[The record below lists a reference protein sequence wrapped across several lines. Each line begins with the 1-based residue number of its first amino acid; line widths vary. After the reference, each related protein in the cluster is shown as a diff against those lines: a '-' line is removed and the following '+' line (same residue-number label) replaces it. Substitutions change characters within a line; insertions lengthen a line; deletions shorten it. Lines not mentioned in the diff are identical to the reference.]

1 LLATLNA
8 KLKTTLSVKLLQF
21 SLYKVKLWKI
31 NTANAP
37 KKRKPFTLGKNGRG
51 DNFGLFGISTIT
63 LLNFVLK
70 LLKIER
76 MTYDF
81 AIIGGGIVGAAT
93 FYKLQQ
99 KYPDKT
105 IVLLEKMAQLADHQT
120 GHNSGV
126 IHSGLYYK
134 PGSLK
139 AKNCIQGRHELVAF
153 AKEHGIAHDVCGKVV
168 VATDPS
174 ELPHMEK
181 IFQIGLENKIEGIKR
196 LTAEEVKEHE
206 PFVECIG
213 GIWVPVTGIIDF
225 RGATEKMVE
234 LALAI
239 QAKSALKLQHEVE
252 RIEKGEKYSK
262 LVTNQGT
269 FEAEYLIFCA
279 GLQAD
284 RLAKKDGVD
293 LKEKVVGFRG
303 DYYELTEQGKHKV
316 KNLIYPVPNP
326 DFPFLG
332 VHFTRMT
339 DGEIECGPNAVFTF
353 KREGYGKTDF
363 SLRDTWD
370 ALTYKGTWRLF
381 FQNMSFGIN
390 EYRRAFSKKLFLK
403 TLQRMVPSLTMD
415 DLRPGRAG
423 VRALLLREDGD
434 TRDDFRIEYHGKSIH
449 VLNAPSPAATAS
461 LAIGGYIVEEAE
473 KHFHLS

>member
-1 LLATLNA
+1 
-8 KLKTTLSVKLLQF
+8 
-21 SLYKVKLWKI
+21 
-31 NTANAP
+31 
-37 KKRKPFTLGKNGRG
+37 
-51 DNFGLFGISTIT
+51 
-63 LLNFVLK
+63 
-70 LLKIER
+70 
-76 MTYDF
+76 MDF
-81 AIIGGGIVGAAT
+81 DIAVIGGGIVGAAT
-93 FYKLQQ
+93 LYKLQL
-99 KYPDKT
+99 KYPNLS
-105 IVLLEKMAQLADHQT
+105 IVLIEKMDKLADHQT

-139 AKNCIQGRHELVAF
+139 ARNCIKGRHELVAF
-153 AKEHGIAHDVCGKVV
+153 AKEHGIQHDVCGKVV

-174 ELPHMEK
+174 ELPNMEK
-181 IFQIGLENKIEGIKR
+181 IYQTGLQNEIEGIRK
-196 LTAEEVKEHE
+196 LTAEEVKEYE
-206 PFVECIG
+206 PFVESIG
-213 GIWVPVTGIIDF
+213 GILVPCTGIIDF

-234 LALAI
+234 LALAMNS
-239 QAKSALKLQHEVE
+239 KSELRLQTE
-252 RIEKGEKYSK
+252 
-262 LVTNQGT
+262 VTNVTKKAHSSVIHTTKGNI
-269 FEAEYLIFCA
+269 EARYLVFCA

-284 RLAKKDGVD
+284 RLAVKDGVK

-303 DYYELTEQGKHKV
+303 DYYELTDSGKHKV

-370 ALTYKGTWRLF
+370 ALTYKGTWKLF
-381 FQNMSFGIN
+381 FKNMSFGIN

-403 TLQRMVPSLTMD
+403 TLQRMIPSLTMD
-415 DLRPGRAG
+415 DIKPGRAG
-423 VRALLLREDGD
+423 VRALLLAQDGD
-434 TRDDFRIEYHGKSIH
+434 TRDDFRIEYHGNSIH

-461 LAIGGYIVEEAE
+461 LAIGGYIADEVE
-473 KHFHLS
+473 KHFNL

>member
-1 LLATLNA
+1 
-8 KLKTTLSVKLLQF
+8 
-21 SLYKVKLWKI
+21 
-31 NTANAP
+31 
-37 KKRKPFTLGKNGRG
+37 
-51 DNFGLFGISTIT
+51 
-63 LLNFVLK
+63 
-70 LLKIER
+70 
-76 MTYDF
+76 MTFDI

-93 FYKLQQ
+93 MYKMQ
-99 KYPDKT
+99 KQYPSLK
-105 IVLLEKMAQLADHQT
+105 IILIEKEDLLADHQT

-168 VATDPS
+168 VATDKS
-174 ELPHMEK
+174 ELENLEK
-181 IFQIGLENKIEGIKR
+181 VYQTGLKNEIEGIRKINS
-196 LTAEEVKEHE
+196 EEIKEIE
-206 PFVECIG
+206 PFCE
-213 GIWVPVTGIIDF
+213 GIAGIHVPCTGIIDF
-225 RGATEKMVE
+225 RGATSKMVE
-234 LALAI
+234 LALETQKESSLQLSTEVLEI
-239 QAKSALKLQHEVE
+239 KKNEKSST
-252 RIEKGEKYSK
+252 IITSKG
-262 LVTNQGT
+262 N
-269 FEAEYLIFCA
+269 FEAKYLVFCA

-303 DYYELTEQGKHKV
+303 DYYELTEQGHHKIKH
-316 KNLIYPVPNP
+316 LIYPVPNP

-363 SLRDTWD
+363 SLRDTFD
-370 ALTYKGTWRLF
+370 ALTYKGTWKLF
-381 FQNMSFGIN
+381 FGNIKFGID

-415 DLRPGRAG
+415 DIRPGRAG

-434 TRDDFRIEYHGKSIH
+434 TRDDFRIEYHGNSIH

-461 LAIGGYIVEEAE
+461 LAIGGYITDEAK
-473 KHFHLS
+473 KHFGL

>member
-1 LLATLNA
+1 MKFDIA
-8 KLKTTLSVKLLQF
+8 V
-21 SLYKVKLWKI
+21 
-31 NTANAP
+31 
-37 KKRKPFTLGKNGRG
+37 
-51 DNFGLFGISTIT
+51 
-63 LLNFVLK
+63 
-70 LLKIER
+70 
-76 MTYDF
+76 
-81 AIIGGGIVGAAT
+81 IGGGIVGAAT
-93 FYKLQQ
+93 FYKLQ
-99 KYPDKT
+99 KKNPNLK
-105 IVLLEKMAQLADHQT
+105 IALFEKENLLADHQT

-134 PGSLK
+134 PGSMK
-139 AKNCIQGRHELVAF
+139 AKNCIEGRHELVAF
-153 AKEHGIAHDVCGKVV
+153 AKEYGIAHDVCGKVV

-174 ELPHMEK
+174 ELPNLEK
-181 IFQIGLENKIEGIKR
+181 VFKTGQENKIEGIER
-196 LTAEEVKEHE
+196 INADQVKEIE
-206 PFVECIG
+206 PFVESIG

-225 RGATEKMVE
+225 RGATAKMVE

-239 QAKSALKLQHEVE
+239 QPESELFLGHEVTA
-252 RIEKGEKYSK
+252 IEKGELSSTIVTSK
-262 LVTNQGT
+262 GN
-269 FEAEYLIFCA
+269 FESEYLVFCA

-284 RLAKKDGVD
+284 RMARKDGVN

-303 DYYELTEQGKHKV
+303 DYYELTPQAKHKV

-363 SLRDTWD
+363 SLRDTFD
-370 ALTYKGTWRLF
+370 ALTYGGTWKLF
-381 FQNMSFGIN
+381 FNNMSFGIN

-403 TLQRMVPSLTMD
+403 TLQRMIPSLTMD
-415 DLRPGRAG
+415 DIHPGRAG
-423 VRALLLREDGD
+423 VRALLLAQDGD

-461 LAIGGYIVEEAE
+461 LAIGNYIAEEAE
-473 KHFHLS
+473 KHFSLK

>member
-1 LLATLNA
+1 
-8 KLKTTLSVKLLQF
+8 
-21 SLYKVKLWKI
+21 
-31 NTANAP
+31 
-37 KKRKPFTLGKNGRG
+37 
-51 DNFGLFGISTIT
+51 
-63 LLNFVLK
+63 
-70 LLKIER
+70 
-76 MTYDF
+76 MTYDI

-99 KYPDKT
+99 KFPNQT
-105 IVLLEKMAQLADHQT
+105 IVLLEKMDQLADHQT

-153 AKEHGIAHDVCGKVV
+153 AKEHGIKHDICGKVV
-168 VATDPS
+168 VATDES
-174 ELPHMEK
+174 ELANMER
-181 IFQIGLENKIEGIKR
+181 IYNIGLENEIEGLAK
-196 LTAEEVKEHE
+196 LTAEEVKQHE
-206 PFVECIG
+206 PFVECIAG
-213 GIWVPVTGIIDF
+213 LWVPCTGIIDF
-225 RGATEKMVE
+225 RGATAKMVE
-234 LALAI
+234 LALAMNSES
-239 QAKSALKLQHEVE
+239 KLLLKHEVLG
-252 RIEKGEKYSK
+252 IQK
-262 LVTNQGT
+262 L
-269 FEAEYLIFCA
+269 AEYSSIETNKGTIDARYLVFCA

-284 RLAKKDGVD
+284 RLAKKDGVE

-303 DYYELTEQGKHKV
+303 DYYELTDQAKHKI

-363 SLRDTWD
+363 SFRDTWD
-370 ALTYKGTWRLF
+370 ALTYKGTWKLF

-390 EYRRAFSKKLFLK
+390 EYRRAFSKRLFLK

-415 DLRPGRAG
+415 DIKPGRAG

-434 TRDDFRIEYHGKSIH
+434 TRDDFRIEYHGNSIH

-461 LAIGGYIVEEAE
+461 LAIGGYIADAVEQQFGL
-473 KHFHLS
+473 KH